1 MGDFFRKFY
10 RVEVSLF
17 VLHDVLCDV
26 LIRFGR
32 EIRRAILI
40 AAHGSI
46 VIGILMPD
54 LRKGFGNMA
63 GALLIG
69 ILFVSPL
76 SLIFRMR
83 LLLLL
88 MGFRREV
95 GILMAYGAGV
105 HGIGYMLHGYDIRTM
120 LSWTRADFIVLA
132 PLFGFVAMMLLLPLL
147 ITSNGMAVR
156 RLGKWWKR
164 IHFLVYPAA
173 LLIVLHRAF
182 IVTGREESFLLMREW
197 EAILLVGS
205 YGFLKLLAWRDIVP
219 GLEKIIHAVAMR
231 YRFYRESTRKS

>member
-1 MGDFFRKFY
+1 
-10 RVEVSLF
+10 
-17 VLHDVLCDV
+17 
-26 LIRFGR
+26 
-32 EIRRAILI
+32 
-40 AAHGSI
+40 
-46 VIGILMPD
+46 
-54 LRKGFGNMA
+54 
-63 GALLIG
+63 
-69 ILFVSPL
+69 
-76 SLIFRMR
+76 
-83 LLLLL
+83 
-88 MGFRREV
+88 
-95 GILMAYGAGV
+95 
-105 HGIGYMLHGYDIRTM
+105 
-120 LSWTRADFIVLA
+120 
-132 PLFGFVAMMLLLPLL
+132 
-147 ITSNGMAVR
+147 MAVR